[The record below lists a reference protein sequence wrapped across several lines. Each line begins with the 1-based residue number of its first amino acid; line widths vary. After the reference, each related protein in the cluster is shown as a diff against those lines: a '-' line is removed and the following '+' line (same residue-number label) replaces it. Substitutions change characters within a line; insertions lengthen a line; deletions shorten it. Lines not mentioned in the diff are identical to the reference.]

1 VDHHFL
7 LILPPNKSFFKY
19 KLHMGNLSNRIN
31 ALAESATIAMATKAR
46 EFKSR
51 GINVISLS
59 LGEPDFKTPK
69 HIQEAAKQAIDAGLY
84 FSYPPVPGYPELRK
98 GIVEKLQKENGIECT
113 ENNVIVSGGA
123 KHSISNVFLTILNP
137 GDEVIIYAPYW
148 VSYVDMVKL
157 ADGVP
162 VIIEGGIDQ
171 DFKASASQLEAA
183 ITDKTKAIIYSSPCN
198 PSGAVFSKEELQG
211 IAEVVL
217 RHENIMVIADEIY
230 EYINFSGEHV
240 SIAAF
245 PGMFERTIT
254 VNGFSKGYAMTGWR
268 VGYICAP
275 EWLAKGVNK
284 LQGQTTSGICS
295 IAQRAAIAAI
305 SGDTEP
311 TKEMAKAYKRRRQLV
326 LDLLSEIP
334 GVKSNKPG
342 GAFYVFPDISSY
354 FGKSNGEITVN
365 NSGDLALY
373 LLSNAHVSV
382 VGGGAF
388 GSPNCIRIS
397 YAASDEN
404 LKAAL
409 AKIKEALA
417 QLN

>member
-1 VDHHFL
+1 M
-7 LILPPNKSFFKY
+7 S
-19 KLHMGNLSNRIN
+19 NLSNRVN
-31 ALAESATIAMATKAR
+31 ALAESATIAMAQKAR

-69 HIQEAAKQAIDAGLY
+69 HIQEAAKQAIDEGLY

-98 GIVEKLQKENGIECT
+98 GIAEKLQKENGLTCT
-113 ENNVIVSGGA
+113 ENNIIVSGGA
-123 KHSISNVFLTILNP
+123 KHSISNVFLATINP

-148 VSYVDMVKL
+148 VSYVDMVVL
-157 ADGVP
+157 AGGVP

-171 DFKASASQLEAA
+171 DFKASAAQLEAA
-183 ITDKTKAIIYSSPCN
+183 ITDKTKSIIYSSPCN

-211 IAEVVL
+211 IADVVL
-217 RHENIMVIADEIY
+217 KHDNIMVIADEIY

-240 SIAAF
+240 SIGAF
-245 PGMFERTIT
+245 PGMSERTIT
-254 VNGFSKGYAMTGWR
+254 VNGFSKGHAMTGWR

-275 EWLAKGVNK
+275 EWLVKGVNK

-295 IAQRAAIAAI
+295 IAQRAAIGAI
-305 SGDTEP
+305 NGDMEP
-311 TKEMAKAYKRRRQLV
+311 TKEMAAAYKRRRQLV
-326 LDLLSEIP
+326 LGLLSEIP
-334 GVKSNKPG
+334 GIKSNEPE
-342 GAFYVFPDISSY
+342 GAFYVFPDVSSY
-354 FGKSNGEITVN
+354 FGKSNGDTTIN
-365 NSGDLALY
+365 DSGDLALY
-373 LLSNAHVSV
+373 LLANAHVSV

-409 AKIKEALA
+409 AQIKEALA
-417 QLN
+417 KLN

>member
-1 VDHHFL
+1 M
-7 LILPPNKSFFKY
+7 N
-19 KLHMGNLSNRIN
+19 NLSNRLN
-31 ALAESATIAMATKAR
+31 ALAESATIAMAQKAR

-51 GINVISLS
+51 GINIISLS

-69 HIQEAAKQAIDAGLY
+69 HVQEAAKKAIDEGLY

-98 GIVEKLQKENGIECT
+98 GIAEKLQRENGIECT
-113 ENNVIVSGGA
+113 ENNIVVSGGA
-123 KHSISNVFLTILNP
+123 KHSISNVFLSILNP

-157 ADGVP
+157 AEGVP
-162 VIIEGGIDQ
+162 VIIEGTIEQ
-171 DFKASASQLEAA
+171 DFKASAAQLEAA

-198 PSGAVFSKEELQG
+198 PSGAVFSKEALKE
-211 IAEVVL
+211 IADVIL
-217 RHENIMVIADEIY
+217 KHENILVIADEIY
-230 EYINFSGEHV
+230 EYINFTGDHA

-245 PGMFERTIT
+245 PGMGERTIT
-254 VNGFSKGYAMTGWR
+254 VNGFSKGHAMTGWR

-305 SGDTEP
+305 TGDQQP
-311 TKEMAKAYKRRRQLV
+311 TKDMATAYKRRRQLV
-326 LDLLSEIP
+326 LDLLSEIS
-334 GVKSNKPG
+334 GIKSNQPE
-342 GAFYVFPDISSY
+342 GAFYVFPDVSSY
-354 FGKSNGEITVN
+354 FGKGY
-365 NSGDLALY
+365 GDTTINDADDMALY
-373 LLSNAHVSV
+373 ILAEAHVSV
-382 VGGGAF
+382 VGGTAF

-404 LKAAL
+404 LKEAL

-417 QLN
+417 KLK

>member
-1 VDHHFL
+1 MSN
-7 LILPPNKSFFKY
+7 I
-19 KLHMGNLSNRIN
+19 SNRVN
-31 ALAESATIAMATKAR
+31 SLAVSATIAMASKAR

-69 HIQEAAKQAIDAGLY
+69 HIQEAGKQAIDDGLY
-84 FSYPPVPGYPELRK
+84 FSYPPVPGYPELRT
-98 GIVEKLQKENGIECT
+98 GIAEKLQKENSIDCT
-113 ENNVIVSGGA
+113 DANILVSGGA
-123 KHSISNVFLTILNP
+123 KHSISNVFLTIINP

-157 ADGVP
+157 AEGVP
-162 VIIEGGIDQ
+162 VIIEGTIEQ
-171 DFKASASQLEAA
+171 DFKASAAQLEAA

-198 PSGAVFSKEELQG
+198 PSGAVFSKEELKG
-211 IAEVVL
+211 IADVVL
-217 RHENIMVIADEIY
+217 KHENIMLIADEIY

-245 PGMFERTIT
+245 PGMFERTVT
-254 VNGFSKGYAMTGWR
+254 VNGFSKGFAMTGWR

-275 EWLAKGVNK
+275 EWLVKGVNK

-295 IAQRAAIAAI
+295 IAQRAAIVAVN
-305 SGDTEP
+305 GDMEP
-311 TKEMAKAYKRRRQLV
+311 TKEMAAAYKRRRQLV
-326 LDLLSEIP
+326 LGLLKDIP
-334 GVKSNKPG
+334 GIKSNEPE
-342 GAFYVFPDISSY
+342 GAFYVFPDISAY
-354 FGKSNGEITVN
+354 FGKSDRETTIND
-365 NSGDLALY
+365 SGDFALY
-373 LLSNAHVSV
+373 LLSKAHVSV

-409 AKIKEALA
+409 AQIKEALA
-417 QLN
+417 QLK

>member
-1 VDHHFL
+1 M
-7 LILPPNKSFFKY
+7 N
-19 KLHMGNLSNRIN
+19 NLSNRLN
-31 ALAESATIAMATKAR
+31 ALAESATIAMAQKAR

-69 HIQEAAKQAIDAGLY
+69 HVQEAAKQAIDEGLY

-98 GIVEKLQKENGIECT
+98 GIAEKLQKENGIECT
-113 ENNVIVSGGA
+113 ENNIVVSGGA
-123 KHSISNVFLTILNP
+123 KHSISNVFLSILNP

-157 ADGVP
+157 AEGVP
-162 VIIEGGIDQ
+162 VIIEGTIEQ
-171 DFKASASQLEAA
+171 DFKASAAQLEAA

-198 PSGAVFSKEELQG
+198 PSGAVFSKEALKE
-211 IAEVVL
+211 IVDVVL
-217 RHENIMVIADEIY
+217 KHENIMVIADEIY
-230 EYINFSGEHV
+230 EYINFSGEHA

-245 PGMFERTIT
+245 PGMGERTVT

-295 IAQRAAIAAI
+295 IAQRAAMAAI
-305 SGDTEP
+305 TGDSQP
-311 TKEMAKAYKRRRQLV
+311 TKDMAAAYKRRRQLV
-326 LDLLSEIP
+326 LDLLNEIP
-334 GVKSNKPG
+334 GINANEPE
-342 GAFYVFPDISSY
+342 GAFYVFPDVSDYFDKSHGETTIKDSS
-354 FGKSNGEITVN
+354 
-365 NSGDLALY
+365 DLALY
-373 LLSNAHVSV
+373 ILSEAHVSV
-382 VGGGAF
+382 VGGAAF

-417 QLN
+417 KLK

>member
-1 VDHHFL
+1 
-7 LILPPNKSFFKY
+7 
-19 KLHMGNLSNRIN
+19 MRNLSNRVN
-31 ALAESATIAMATKAR
+31 SLAVSATIAMATKAR

-69 HIQEAAKQAIDAGLY
+69 HVQEAAKQAIDEGLY

-98 GIVEKLQKENGIECT
+98 GIAEKLQRENGIVCT
-113 ENNVIVSGGA
+113 ETNIIVSGGA

-137 GDEVIIYAPYW
+137 GDEVIIFAPYW

-162 VIIEGGIDQ
+162 VIIEGSIEQ
-171 DFKASASQLEAA
+171 DFKASAAQLENA

-198 PSGAVFSKEELQG
+198 PSGAVFSKEELKS
-211 IAEVVL
+211 IADVVL
-217 RHENIMVIADEIY
+217 KHENIMLIADEIY

-240 SIAAF
+240 SIASF
-245 PGMFERTIT
+245 PGMFDRTVT
-254 VNGFSKGYAMTGWR
+254 VNGFSKGFAMTGWR

-275 EWLAKGVNK
+275 EWLIKGVNK

-295 IAQRAAIAAI
+295 IAQRAAIVAVN
-305 SGDTEP
+305 GDMEP
-311 TKEMAKAYKRRRQLV
+311 TREMAAAYKRRRQLV
-326 LDLLSEIP
+326 LDLLSDIP
-334 GVKSNKPG
+334 GIKSNMPE
-342 GAFYVFPDISSY
+342 GAFYVFPDVSEY
-354 FGKSNGEITVN
+354 FGKSDGETSIN
-365 NSGDLALY
+365 DSGDFALY
-373 LLSNAHVSV
+373 LLSKAHVSV

-404 LKAAL
+404 LKKAL
-409 AKIKEALA
+409 AQIKEALA